1 MRKKTF
7 WSILIPS
14 LSTLILSAL
23 IITGIIYSDYH
34 KDLISEIQY
43 QAQYISKAVNEIDSF
58 GEDSLVFLERTG
70 EPSEHRITLIS
81 PEGTVLYDNFADAE
95 GSDNH
100 LDRPEIQDA
109 LSKGKGEATRA
120 SATIGN
126 DTYYYAIRLE
136 NGNVLRLATSVP
148 SGLGVFASSALIVI
162 PFAAVTAIIAFFIAV
177 ILSRSISKPL
187 NNLNFDNPMSN
198 KTYEE
203 LTPMLQSIEKKN
215 AEIADRVEDLTR
227 KRSEF
232 DSITANMSEGIA
244 ILSSDGII
252 LSANKSARNLLSIE
266 SGKHYTSLKESDDVI
281 GVLRNAFK
289 GKKTIEKIS
298 RTGKTYQLTAT
309 PVTNL
314 YGEYSVVLLILD
326 ITSAEQSESMRREF
340 SANVSHE
347 LKTPLTTILGYA
359 EIISNGLARSSD
371 IPSFAD
377 QIHAEASRLLTLIED
392 IIKLSRLDEKD
403 LVSEFERVDLYE
415 ICSAVIERLSAKA
428 QKLDIS
434 LTLDG
439 SHAYVNGVRSVLS
452 EIIFN
457 LTDNAITYNKEGGSV
472 KLSLDSNSRH
482 TVFSVA
488 DTGIGIPE
496 EDKPRLFERFY
507 RVDKSHSK
515 ETGGTGLG
523 LSIVKHGAAL
533 HGAQIKLDSK
543 LGEGTTVTVR
553 F

>member
-70 EPSEHRITLIS
+70 NSSEHRITLIS
-81 PEGTVLYDNFADAE
+81 PDGAVLYDNFTDAE

-109 LSKGKGEATRA
+109 LLNGTGEATR
-120 SATIGN
+120 SSDTIGS
-126 DTYYYAIRLE
+126 DTYYYATRLE
-136 NGNVLRLATSVP
+136 NQSVLRLATSVP
-148 SGLGVFASSALIVI
+148 SGLGVFVSSALIVI
-162 PFAAVTAIIAFFIAV
+162 PFAAVTALIAFFIAV

-203 LTPMLQSIEKKN
+203 LTPMLQSMEKKN
-215 AEIADRVEDLTR
+215 AEIADRMEDLTR

-252 LSANKSARNLLSIE
+252 LSANKSARKLLSIE
-266 SGKHYTSLKESDDVI
+266 NGRHYTSLKDSSDVI
-281 GVLRNAFK
+281 DILTSAFN

-298 RTGKTYQLTAT
+298 RVGKTYQLTAT

-359 EIISNGLARSSD
+359 EIISNGLAQSGD

-403 LVSEFERVDLYE
+403 FVSEFEQVDLYE
-415 ICSAVIERLSAKA
+415 ICTAVIERLSSKA

-496 EDKPRLFERFY
+496 EDQPRLFERFY

-523 LSIVKHGAAL
+523 LSIVKHGVAL
-533 HGAQIKLDSK
+533 HGAQIKLKSR